1 MKVFISHAFTEA
13 QLAKRVADSLR
24 EDGFQV
30 WDPAEILP
38 GENWANNLAKALQEA
53 EAMIVL
59 LTPESLKSFN
69 VGSDISYAIGEEKY
83 QGRIIPVIASAL
95 DNLDLEHIP
104 WILKKFPVIFVPNL
118 EQDNQELKEIT
129 QALKNTTSSDG
140 LTHEIHHF

>member
-1 MKVFISHAFTEA
+1 MKVFISHAFTES

-129 QALKNTTSSDG
+129 QALKNVTSSDG
-140 LTHEIHHF
+140 LTYEIHHF

>member
-13 QLAKRVADSLR
+13 KLAKRVADSLK

-30 WDPAEILP
+30 WDSAEILP
-38 GENWANNLAKALQEA
+38 GDNWGDKLAKALQES

-69 VGSDISYAIGEEKY
+69 VVSDISYAIGQEKY
-83 QGRIIPVIASAL
+83 QGRLIPVIVSSS
-95 DNLDLEHIP
+95 DNLNLEHIP
-104 WILKKFPVIFVPNL
+104 WILKKFPMIFVPNL

-129 QALKNTTSSDG
+129 QALKNATSADG
-140 LTHEIHHF
+140 LKVN

>member
-13 QLAKRVADSLR
+13 KLAKRVADSLK

-30 WDPAEILP
+30 WDAAEMLP
-38 GENWANNLAKALQEA
+38 GENWANNIGKALQES

-59 LTPESLKSFN
+59 LTPESLKPFN
-69 VGSDISYAIGEEKY
+69 VVSDISYAIGEEKY
-83 QGRIIPVIASAL
+83 QGRIIPVIVSSL
-95 DNLDLEHIP
+95 DNLNLEHIP
-104 WILKKFPVIFVPNL
+104 WILKKFPMIFVPNL

-129 QALKNTTSSDG
+129 QALKNATSSDG